1 MLFKQEILCVWI
13 VKAFVSIMYKKL
25 HIEKY
30 LSSQESL
37 SSKGSFLVWVPEKS
51 IMVTRLVYI
60 LKKLG
65 FFTVFTFCTKV
76 ICPNN
81 SCNNDNGPD

>member
-1 MLFKQEILCVWI
+1 LCVWI

-37 SSKGSFLVWVPEKS
+37 SSKGSFLVWVPEKF
-51 IMVTRLVYI
+51 IMVTNFTLYI
-60 LKKLG
+60 LDLITIFMLNRKAKYILRLMMS
-65 FFTVFTFCTKV
+65 FYVV
-76 ICPNN
+76 LRRMNIE
-81 SCNNDNGPD
+81 

>member
-1 MLFKQEILCVWI
+1 LCVWI

-37 SSKGSFLVWVPEKS
+37 SSKGSFLVWVPENP
-51 IMVTRLVYI
+51 LW
-60 LKKLG
+60 
-65 FFTVFTFCTKV
+65 
-76 ICPNN
+76 
-81 SCNNDNGPD
+81 